1 MCMYKTLM
9 NLSIKQLQNVPYKNN
24 VHYKLFT
31 NSMTIIINLSIAQK
45 YKEVVCH
52 YLIHD
57 LHDLAVIEY
66 HVVEK
71 TVCSTCWLEL
81 ENDIHPWNHKSV
93 DIQYMKMLDK
103 MIQSDQPV
111 TIIYVNTHIRS
122 KPVHTHCLAHSSPK
136 VKHLTIYPPI
146 SLHDYECSQ

>member
-1 MCMYKTLM
+1 MYKALM

-71 TVCSTCWLEL
+71 TVCSTC
-81 ENDIHPWNHKSV
+81 
-93 DIQYMKMLDK
+93 
-103 MIQSDQPV
+103 
-111 TIIYVNTHIRS
+111 
-122 KPVHTHCLAHSSPK
+122 
-136 VKHLTIYPPI
+136 
-146 SLHDYECSQ
+146 